1 MNVRR
6 LSQFSYMLAVFNLV
20 FFYSGTTS
28 LGTSGGRGS
37 PYTFRDPLFTS
48 ILLSLVPEQHQPS
61 NDATLRIDLDKF
73 VFFRVILTYLYK
85 NSLKFV

>member
-1 MNVRR
+1 MP
-6 LSQFSYMLAVFNLV
+6 L
-20 FFYSGTTS
+20 SGTTS

-48 ILLSLVPEQHQPS
+48 ILLSLVPKHHLPRT
-61 NDATLRIDLDKF
+61 DTLHINMDKF

>member
-1 MNVRR
+1 MP
-6 LSQFSYMLAVFNLV
+6 LP
-20 FFYSGTTS
+20 GTTS

-48 ILLSLVPEQHQPS
+48 ILLSLVPKHHLPS
-61 NDATLRIDLDKF
+61 TDTLHINMDKF